1 MKDYYSTLEVA
12 RGASVG
18 EIKRAYFGL
27 IRKYPPDRY
36 PEEFMKIREAYEVLS
51 DESTRKQYDN
61 VETMPEIVK
70 RFFGEGKEAFE
81 MGDYDRAI
89 ALLERVT
96 KLYPGFSVVEGLLG
110 EIYRAN
116 GNSVKAIK
124 IFEELVSKEPQNAG
138 FSGKLSQ
145 AYHERGWHK
154 KAVKQYE
161 QALKLD
167 EDNISIWLG
176 LINCYL
182 KSKEIRSAKKVVYK
196 ALEASKKK
204 GWDNLELYYHIIQMD
219 IFTGELKQL
228 KQHVEEMKEKAEE
241 SDVSRSNVA
250 WFLAEISLHIKA
262 FGLNE
267 QAELLVGTAV
277 SLMPDDEEIKGIS
290 NKIKPTG
297 KEYESLELLSA
308 DDSVDGTFD
317 EMFEAELE
325 KCDCTECMI
334 DRFKM
339 ELVIVTNIKETR
351 KEILIIKKKYPEL
364 YKLKESFFNKVLDPK
379 RESRLIEDCL
389 KQYKKYST
397 LYPEFFEEYEDD
409 DEDEDFDFYEE
420 QQPMV
425 RAERKIG
432 RNEPCPCGSGKKYKK
447 CCGK

>member
-12 RGASVG
+12 REASVG

-27 IRKYPPDRY
+27 VRKYPPDRY

-51 DESTRKQYDN
+51 DERTRKQYDN

-81 MGDYDRAI
+81 MGDYDKAI
-89 ALLERVT
+89 ALLEHVT

-116 GNSVKAIK
+116 GNSVKCIK

-138 FSGKLSQ
+138 FSGKLAH
-145 AYHERGWHK
+145 AYNERGWRK
-154 KAVKQYE
+154 KAVKQYKH
-161 QALKLD
+161 ALKLD
-167 EDNISIWLG
+167 EDNISLWLG

-182 KSKEIRSAKKVVYK
+182 KSKDIRSAKKVVFE
-196 ALEASKKK
+196 ALEVSNKK

-219 IFTGELKQL
+219 IFTGELEQL

-241 SDVSRSNVA
+241 SDISKSNVA